1 MGFKSAH
8 SSLFIPVCVI
18 FVFMEVMPTMKE
30 NFLDRFYARL
40 DTLGE
45 KLQTK
50 ELRIPVNITAGVV
63 FVLFA
68 LFILAVM
75 PQQVPISEGDA
86 INGRSFPTLLM
97 AVMMLCCAGLV
108 LKDVYKII
116 TKKPIEWKVINLN
129 TEVKALVIFIIL
141 LISFFLC
148 IVTDLFVVGSIFCCL
163 GFLIYFRCKKP
174 SYYAITLGIAV
185 IIWVAFR
192 FGLGVEF

>member
-1 MGFKSAH
+1 
-8 SSLFIPVCVI
+8 
-18 FVFMEVMPTMKE
+18 
-30 NFLDRFYARL
+30 
-40 DTLGE
+40 
-45 KLQTK
+45 
-50 ELRIPVNITAGVV
+50 
-63 FVLFA
+63 
-68 LFILAVM
+68 M

>member
-1 MGFKSAH
+1 
-8 SSLFIPVCVI
+8 
-18 FVFMEVMPTMKE
+18 MKG

-40 DTLGE
+40 DVWSE

-50 ELRIPVNITAGVV
+50 EIRIPVNITAGVV
-63 FVLFA
+63 FFVFA
-68 LFILAVM
+68 LVILAVM
-75 PQQVPISEGDA
+75 PQQVPVSESDV

-97 AVMMLCCAGLV
+97 GVMMACCAGLV
-108 LKDVYKII
+108 IKDVYKIV

-129 TEVKALVIFIIL
+129 TEVKALIIFIIL

-148 IVTDLFVVGSIFCCL
+148 IVTDLFVIGSIFCCL

-174 SYYAITLGIAV
+174 SYYAITIGIAV

>member
-1 MGFKSAH
+1 
-8 SSLFIPVCVI
+8 
-18 FVFMEVMPTMKE
+18 MKDLLE
-30 NFLDRFYARL
+30 RSWTLLDGWGARL
-40 DTLGE
+40 E
-45 KLQTK
+45 KK
-50 ELRIPVNITAGVV
+50 EIRIPVDLTVGI
-63 FVLFA
+63 LFA
-68 LFILAVM
+68 LISLVVLWIM
-75 PQQVPISEGDA
+75 PQQVVVSEKDVVD
-86 INGRSFPTLLM
+86 GRAFPTLLM

>member
-1 MGFKSAH
+1 
-8 SSLFIPVCVI
+8 
-18 FVFMEVMPTMKE
+18 MKQS
-30 NFLDRFYARL
+30 LDRFHARM
-40 DTLGE
+40 DAWGE
-45 KLQTK
+45 KLHEK
-50 ELRIPVNITAGVV
+50 EFRIPVDLTVGVL
-63 FVLFA
+63 FFLFA
-68 LFILAVM
+68 LVILWIM
-75 PQQVPISEGDA
+75 PQQVIVSEKDVV
-86 INGRSFPTLLM
+86 NGRAFPTLLM

>member
-1 MGFKSAH
+1 
-8 SSLFIPVCVI
+8 
-18 FVFMEVMPTMKE
+18 MKG

-40 DTLGE
+40 DVWGE

-50 ELRIPVNITAGVV
+50 EIRIPVNITAGVV
-63 FVLFA
+63 FLVFA
-68 LFILAVM
+68 LVILAVM
-75 PQQVPISEGDA
+75 PQQVPVSESDV

-97 AVMMLCCAGLV
+97 GVMMVCCAGLV
-108 LKDVYKII
+108 IKDVYKIV

-129 TEVKALVIFIIL
+129 TEVKALIIFIIL

-148 IVTDLFVVGSIFCCL
+148 IVTDLFVIGSIFCCL

-174 SYYAITLGIAV
+174 SYYAITIGIAV

>member
-1 MGFKSAH
+1 
-8 SSLFIPVCVI
+8 
-18 FVFMEVMPTMKE
+18 MKG

-40 DTLGE
+40 DVWGE

-50 ELRIPVNITAGVV
+50 EIRIPVNITAGVV
-63 FVLFA
+63 CFVFA
-68 LFILAVM
+68 LVILAVM
-75 PQQVPISEGDA
+75 PQQVPVSESDV

-97 AVMMLCCAGLV
+97 GVMMVCCAGLV
-108 LKDVYKII
+108 IKDVYKIV

-129 TEVKALVIFIIL
+129 TEVKALIIFIIL

-148 IVTDLFVVGSIFCCL
+148 IVTDLFVIGSIFCCL

-174 SYYAITLGIAV
+174 SYYAITIGIAV